1 MLYKNYSIWIERN
14 TTKEKNPEEGD
25 WEGFIYEEFCILNRY
40 NNWDSWALCIDAHTP
55 KEVFELAKLEIELRE
70 IEYLKGRM
78 KRSVDKILKLD
89 KRNNK
94 E

>member
-1 MLYKNYSIWIERN
+1 MLYKNYEVTIDKTSNNSWIARIL
-14 TTKEKNPEEGD
+14 GD
-25 WEGFIYEEFCILNRY
+25 YL
-40 NNWDSWALCIDAHTP
+40 DLSWYKVDIRVGGSSP

-70 IEYLKGRM
+70 IEYLKGRI

-94 E
+94 K

>member
-1 MLYKNYSIWIERN
+1 MLYKNYEVIIDRNCIRTPSFPHLWLADIFGSECNDIEIIVGGSN
-14 TTKEKNPEEGD
+14 
-25 WEGFIYEEFCILNRY
+25 
-40 NNWDSWALCIDAHTP
+40 P
-55 KEVFELAKLEIELRE
+55 KELFESAKLEIELCE